1 MGVRD
6 RPKAVYSCFCS
17 THIFS
22 CCCCC
27 FDLLSLFCFV
37 ISCFFFFPFSPLCFG
52 ALSMWH
58 VATADAATVAPANA
72 LHSSQD
78 IRYISRF
85 HTGNP
90 IGTWL
95 CSISKLTIL
104 NFSFVFL
111 FLFLFSRIL
120 WTLQICLLT
129 SKKKYCMFVKYF
141 IKFSYVF
148 LSFLFFFYFL
158 FGKLEK
164 NSTHVVSFGFWLFS
178 WEMFCGKWTRRR
190 SSFVCWSLDF
200 LILGR
205 VRAESPRTRNARHEL
220 TKRNASSRWGCRCG
234 YS

>member
-22 CCCCC
+22 CCCC

-120 WTLQICLLT
+120 
-129 SKKKYCMFVKYF
+129 
-141 IKFSYVF
+141 
-148 LSFLFFFYFL
+148 
-158 FGKLEK
+158 
-164 NSTHVVSFGFWLFS
+164 
-178 WEMFCGKWTRRR
+178 
-190 SSFVCWSLDF
+190 
-200 LILGR
+200 
-205 VRAESPRTRNARHEL
+205 
-220 TKRNASSRWGCRCG
+220 
-234 YS
+234 